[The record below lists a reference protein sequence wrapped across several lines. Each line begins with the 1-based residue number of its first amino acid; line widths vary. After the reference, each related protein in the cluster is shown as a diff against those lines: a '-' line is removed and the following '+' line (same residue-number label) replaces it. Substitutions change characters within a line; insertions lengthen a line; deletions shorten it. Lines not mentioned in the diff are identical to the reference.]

1 MNLIVQLVS
10 ECLDALEKRH
20 NVTAGYIADAA
31 YVLAMSKRLPMGIQ
45 KKLRVLTYDIDYG
58 NFAAAKQISAEI
70 LETMVLI

>member
-1 MNLIVQLVS
+1 MNLIIQLVS
-10 ECLDALEKRH
+10 ECLDALEQRH

-58 NFAAAKQISAEI
+58 NFAGAKKISTEI